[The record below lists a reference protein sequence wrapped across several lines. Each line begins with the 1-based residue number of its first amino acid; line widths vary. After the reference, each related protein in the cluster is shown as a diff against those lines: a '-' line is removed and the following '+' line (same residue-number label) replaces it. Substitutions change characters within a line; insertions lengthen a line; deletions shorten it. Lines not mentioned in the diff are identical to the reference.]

1 MPQFPSNISGL
12 NGAIPT
18 VYDPAWPTYV
28 DLGPAQILAFQA
40 FPQDLTN
47 YVGNLRWWWEI
58 SSVPSDGSGPATSYL
73 TIPAGHGTISGMQVQ
88 TDDRSKQLLA
98 GLKQALDAGVLTIP
112 PGGFPFI
119 ARNGVYLLSAQD
131 VTNLSGFVARWVQN
145 TFMAA
150 ATLLQGINAIP
161 QTITTRAQV
170 VAAFKAAMIVA

>member
-1 MPQFPSNISGL
+1 L

-18 VYDPAWPTYV
+18 VYDPKWPSYI
-28 DLGPAQILAFQA
+28 DLSPAQIAAFQA

-58 SSVPSDGSGPATSYL
+58 SSVPSDGSAGTTPYI
-73 TIPAGHGTISGMQVQ
+73 TIPAGHGTISGMQVM

-98 GLKQALDAGVLTIP
+98 GLKQALDAGVLTVP

-119 ARNGVYLLSAQD
+119 TGNGVYMLSAQD
-131 VTNLSGFVARWVQN
+131 VTNLSGFVARWVQAS
-145 TFMAA
+145 FMTA
-150 ATLLQGINAIP
+150 ATLLAGINAIP

-170 VAAFKAAMIVA
+170 VAAFKAAMVVA